1 MHLPDLP
8 IGIGAGCVEIAQRPM
23 PNSMRGFG
31 FFQHSLN
38 DEFGMTAGAV
48 QHNPQVCGCQ
58 PRASCA
64 FLKKVPTAY
73 KAS

>member
-1 MHLPDLP
+1 
-8 IGIGAGCVEIAQRPM
+8 M